1 MGVGRA
7 TAKEERNPNEH
18 GRHSGTRQEADQVAI
33 RERRSW
39 HQYRT
44 FKECTIQNGERYE
57 RFIIRYRKAWEDLQ
71 REDESIAIEDNLI
84 IGKMQEAAKL
94 DDDMKEEI
102 SARAAREGEDTL
114 GGMT

>member
-18 GRHSGTRQEADQVAI
+18 GRHNGTKREVDRVAV

-39 HQYRT
+39 HQYST

-71 REDESIAIEDNLI
+71 REDESIIIEDNLI
-84 IGKMQEAAKL
+84 IEKMQEAAKL
-94 DDDMKEEI
+94 DDDTKEEI
-102 SARAAREGEDTL
+102 NVKV
-114 GGMT
+114 